1 MFKRHGVLAMLA
13 MLLYARIMPDE
24 GGSDEGEGDIGSF
37 EIGDEPQAP
46 TLNTDAVSVPKEE
59 WEGIQQ
65 TVAEVQREKF
75 FKETVEGIKKD
86 IPGFDHTK
94 VVEKLKEIHAKDPER
109 AEQYNTPLGF
119 KLLWHEMHHGVA
131 QNDPVNGGSGKGGG
145 GGDFHSLLD
154 GAMQGKEG
162 ALRKAISMA
171 L

>member
-1 MFKRHGVLAMLA
+1 
-13 MLLYARIMPDE
+13 MPE
-24 GGSDEGEGDIGSF
+24 PVIAPQGEEHAEDIGSF
-37 EIGDEPQAP
+37 EIPDEPEVSATQ
-46 TLNTDAVSVPKEE
+46 NDAISVPKAE

-75 FKETVEGIKKD
+75 FKETVENIKQD
-86 IPGFDHTK
+86 IPNFDHAK
-94 VVEKLKEIHAKDPER
+94 VVDKLKEIHAKDPTK

-119 KLLWHEMHHGVA
+119 KLLWHEMNHGVA

-145 GGDFHSLLD
+145 GDFHAHLD
-154 GAMQGKEG
+154 GAMQGRDG